1 MAEITASDLAA
12 VKSLLATKFNVID
25 AQYQTDYAKIAIF
38 LSDQNIFITH
48 FKEVSNLLRLKYNA
62 IVANKDDKLSNVFTR
77 AIFEVAK
84 DYGFSTQTNVVFAG
98 FISPTDITKDYIKK
112 GILWKDDVGSQHGE
126 FSHSLQWLT
135 IGQSGIIGKDRVLE
149 LYKNSVDYKAEVE
162 FDRPNGKM
170 KPYLWDFLV
179 DCFSYGGEP
188 DFKTNI
194 ITKSVRSPAYLNH
207 QLFTAWKATW
217 VGAIIADRYT
227 RKNFQIPTLNATT
240 GEQNLRQVAIGKHH
254 EKKDYTEKAS
264 GPGFIYSRDI
274 NHRTVRNRNVRGLVA
289 KTGKIDS
296 QEIIEG
302 KKYPKTIKSDES
314 TAKIYTV
321 PAHERLTMG
330 NAENIVG
337 RKVSFEDWGGQAGG
351 IEFK

>member
-1 MAEITASDLAA
+1 MAEITASDLDA
-12 VKSLLATKFNVID
+12 VKSLLATKFKVTD
-25 AQYQTDYAKIAIF
+25 AQYQIDYAKIAIF
-38 LSDQNIFITH
+38 LSDEKNFFTH
-48 FKEVSNLLRLKYNA
+48 FKDVSNLLRVKYNA

-77 AIFEVAK
+77 AIFELAK

-98 FISPTDITKDYIKK
+98 FISPTDITKDYIKQ

-126 FSHSLQWLT
+126 YSHSLQWLT

-149 LYKNSVDYKAEVE
+149 LYKNSVDYQSEVK
-162 FDRPNGKM
+162 FDRPDGTM

-179 DCFSYGGEP
+179 DCFYYGGTP

-194 ITKSVRSPAYLNH
+194 ITNTVRSPAYFNKM
-207 QLFTAWKATW
+207 LFTKWKATW

-227 RKNFQIPTLNATT
+227 RKNFQIPTLTATSGEKNLTQIAINAH
-240 GEQNLRQVAIGKHH
+240 RD
-254 EKKDYTEKAS
+254 KKDYTEKAS
-264 GPGFIYSRDI
+264 GSGFIYSRDI
-274 NHRTVRNRNVRGLVA
+274 NHRTVRNRTVRGLAV

-314 TAKIYTV
+314 PAKIYTV
-321 PAHERLTMG
+321 PAHERLTTG
-330 NAENIVG
+330 KAENIVG
-337 RKVSFEDWGGQAGG
+337 SKVSFEDWGGQAGG
-351 IEFK
+351 ITF